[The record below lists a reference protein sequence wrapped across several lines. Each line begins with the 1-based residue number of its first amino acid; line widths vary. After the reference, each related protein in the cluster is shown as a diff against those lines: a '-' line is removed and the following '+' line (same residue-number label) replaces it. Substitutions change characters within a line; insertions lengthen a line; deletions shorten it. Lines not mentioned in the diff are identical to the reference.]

1 MADPQSPG
9 GSPALHQSLAAL
21 AGAPRGQGDVLADRP
36 DAAVVRVGDR
46 VAKAHAADAD
56 VSALEVRIR
65 VAAAP
70 EYRGVLL
77 PPASGAPTSPL
88 PGGRRGSVWP
98 LGAPVDPDDAAAA
111 PWGAAG
117 VLLARLHTAPLPGP
131 ARLPG
136 PLPPM
141 RGPAKAARALERMRR
156 APRGPHGASAD
167 VVERAWAGLPPWC
180 RDEEP
185 GPASRTLCHGDFHL
199 GQLVRHPRPDGPWQL
214 IDIDDLGLGDPAW
227 DLARPAAWFAAGL
240 LPAAVWECFLGAYAR
255 TVGVAAGAGAARAER
270 LPHAL
275 AGPDPWPYLDAPARA
290 LTVQSAA
297 LGVAKAGTEG
307 RSLDEAEEACVAACA
322 RIAALSQVPNSP
334 RPGGRRLE
342 QCRPGP
348 GVSGHR

>member
-1 MADPQSPG
+1 MADPESPG
-9 GSPALHQSLAAL
+9 GSRVLRQAL
-21 AGAPRGQGDVLADRP
+21 AVLAGDPGGLGAVLADRA
-36 DAAVVRVGDR
+36 DTAVVRVGER
-46 VAKAHAADAD
+46 VAKAHAPDAE
-56 VSALEVRIR
+56 VPALEVRIR

-77 PPASGAPTSPL
+77 PPTSDDAPSPL
-88 PGGRRGSVWP
+88 PGGRVGSVWP

-117 VLLARLHTAPLPGP
+117 VLLARLHTAPLP
-131 ARLPG
+131 ASERLTG

-141 RGPAKAARALERMRR
+141 RGPAKAARALDRMRR
-156 APRGPHGASAD
+156 APRGAHGASAD

-180 RDEEP
+180 RGEEP
-185 GPASRTLCHGDFHL
+185 GPAPRTLCHGDFHL

-214 IDIDDLGLGDPAW
+214 IDVDDLGLGAPAW

-240 LPAAVWECFLGAYAR
+240 LAAAEWECFLGAYTR
-255 TVGVAAGAGAARAER
+255 TVEFAAAAGSVGVER
-270 LPHAL
+270 LPHVL
-275 AGPDPWPYLDAPARA
+275 AGSDPWRYLDAPARA

-297 LGVAKAGTEG
+297 LGVAKAATGG

-334 RPGGRRLE
+334 RPGGRRLG